1 MTKNEIVA
9 RWVGIETVQYTH
21 YAHGEVTAIVHE
33 GIIDY
38 PLLVYYPDKDYNQL
52 HEAWVKFRDL
62 KFEGVQYFK
71 HSALCFDICVKIT
84 HGTITEAFDE
94 LVRGI
99 EWCNTLN
106 KKVWKRK
113 LNG

>member
-9 RWVGIETVQYTH
+9 RWMGWEIS
-21 YAHGEVTAIVHE
+21 VHNHNV
-33 GIIDY
+33 IY
-38 PLLVYYPDKDYNQL
+38 VPDKNVKNRSIQVVDFHKDYNLL

-62 KFEGVQYFK
+62 KFDGVQYFK
-71 HSALCFDICVKIT
+71 HSALCFEICIKIT

-106 KKVWKRK
+106 KKV
-113 LNG
+113 

>member
-9 RWVGIETVQYTH
+9 RWMGWPTHRDKIEMS
-21 YAHGEVTAIVHE
+21 E
-33 GIIDY
+33 GHKTYKELINY
-38 PLLVYYPDKDYNQL
+38 PMDYNTI

-94 LVRGI
+94 LVKGI
-99 EWCNTLN
+99 EWQN
-106 KKVWKRK
+106 KINS
-113 LNG
+113 NG